1 MLETILPKEDFVKY
15 IEHVK
20 NVMAY
25 QEGFN
30 KLLDK
35 HNVVGYFYYPDCAT
49 ELLSL
54 MHKIFGDADQGNCI
68 ENFCFETNFG
78 NKDVPKLF
86 IDQYGNSVSIRTP
99 EELYDFL
106 KKLYYNE

>member
-15 IEHVK
+15 IEHIK

-68 ENFCFETNFG
+68 ENFCLKRISETRIYLSYLLINME
-78 NKDVPKLF
+78 
-86 IDQYGNSVSIRTP
+86 IQSV
-99 EELYDFL
+99 
-106 KKLYYNE
+106 